1 MQILG
6 LILLCCLDQNACRVG
21 RREST
26 TVEPTDMVRTVVEK
40 RVNEI
45 GRGRRHDRLARTH
58 DISKCGVKTKHIK
71 NITSR
76 RGKYRM
82 TCAKWAGKGKDELTY
97 RVQKCEMLRLN
108 LTNRD

>member
-1 MQILG
+1 M
-6 LILLCCLDQNACRVG
+6 CCLDQNACRVG

-40 RVNEI
+40 GVNEI

-58 DISKCGVKTKHIK
+58 GISKSGVKTKHIK

-76 RGKYRM
+76 HGKCHVPNGRV
-82 TCAKWAGKGKDELTY
+82 KGKD
-97 RVQKCEMLRLN
+97 N
-108 LTNRD
+108 